1 MDLSLSSRIA
11 NGYGSNNGANC
22 YASVNQGAQSVSGNY
37 TDINYS
43 MSATYFCN
51 AGWTWGGT
59 SRYNNGY
66 FDLLINGNT
75 VATINLNTVAGWGNG
90 TSIGSKSGTYR
101 VTHNSDGTKSVSV
114 QIRVNSGVDP
124 QGGGVYYQA
133 ASGGAQTLTL
143 TTIPRTSNV
152 SLNTNTLE
160 CNGSNR
166 FTIYTNRK
174 STSFTHTITYG
185 FGSASGTIATG
196 VGDSCTWTP
205 SKSLL
210 SQIPSAQSGWG
221 RITCTTYSGSTQIGQ
236 SSVDF
241 TLTVGSTSKPV
252 ITSFTITEQ
261 TSIVSQKVGANAT
274 MALLSNKLVRVT
286 EHTVDGATTTSVFIT
301 NNGKRVQ
308 LQQTGMQGGDAVLTG
323 YISAVT
329 SGTYTV
335 TVNDTRGLSASTTI
349 SQTFYNYTYPTIAAT
364 NFSRTIA
371 TGSDGT
377 LTANG
382 TYANILSNTVTIQ
395 VTRTGLSQVTI
406 AGSKSNG
413 SWSFS
418 QSYSDLTYTS
428 SFTATIRITDSFGQ
442 VAQLNV
448 VLGRS
453 QPVLWLGET
462 KVEVGGPIRLDGG
475 IDPIQLEEGKDFNS
489 YTTPGFYMSGL
500 NATVESMPHHPVATS
515 GNLIVIPDAG
525 TTQIFIPYKEYN
537 TSFYIRSYYGW
548 PPETAAWSPWRKYGS
563 TLDMYPVGSIY
574 MSVNST
580 NPANLFGGTWV
591 EIQGRF
597 LFGRDGSHAAGST
610 GGEAAHTLSQT
621 ELPVIQGNLQFRNIG
636 GANTVDLYPG
646 GQTFGTSGPFTYS
659 RNGGSKWSLQGY
671 GENSVANNSRI
682 DFKIGDGKSH
692 NNMPPYL
699 SVYMWKRTA

>member
-1 MDLSLSSRIA
+1 MNLSLSSRIA

-37 TDINYS
+37 TDISYS

-51 AGWTWGGT
+51 AGWTWGGAT
-59 SRYNNGY
+59 RTNCGW
-66 FDLLINGNT
+66 FDLLINGVT
-75 VATINLNTVAGWGNG
+75 VATIGLSVVNGWGNG

-114 QIRVNSGVDP
+114 QIRINSGTDP
-124 QGGGVYYQA
+124 HGGGVYYQA

-143 TTIPRTSNV
+143 STIPRTSNV
-152 SLNTNTLE
+152 SLNTSTLE

-174 STSFTHTITYG
+174 STAFTHTITYG
-185 FGSASGTIATG
+185 FGSTSGTIATG

-205 SKSLL
+205 NKSLL
-210 SQIPSAQSGWG
+210 SQIPNAQAGWG
-221 RITCTTYSGSTQIGQ
+221 RITCTTYNGSTQIGQ
-236 SSVDF
+236 SFVDF

-261 TSIVSQKVGANAT
+261 TSIVSQKAGANAT

-286 EHTVDGATTTSVFIT
+286 EHTVDGATTSSVFIT

-349 SQTFYNYTYPTIAAT
+349 SQTFYNYTYPTIAAA
-364 NFSRTIA
+364 NFSRATA

-377 LTANG
+377 LTASG
-382 TYANILSNTVTIQ
+382 RYANMLSNTVTIQ

-413 SWSFS
+413 SWNFS

-428 SFTATIRITDSFGQ
+428 SFTATIKITDSFGQ
-442 VAQLNV
+442 SATLNV
-448 VLGRS
+448 MLGKS
-453 QPVLWLGET
+453 QPVLWLGKT
-462 KVEVGGPIRLDGG
+462 KVAVGGPIRLNGG
-475 IDPIQLEEGKDFNS
+475 IDPIPLEEGRDFNS
-489 YTTPGFYMSGL
+489 YTTPGFYMSGS
-500 NATVESMPHHPVATS
+500 NDQVNSMPNHPPTATA

-525 TTQIFIPYKEYN
+525 TTQIFIPYKENNYV
-537 TSFYIRSYYGW
+537 FYIRSYYGW
-548 PPETAAWSPWRKYGS
+548 PPETAAWSPWIIYGS
-563 TLDMYPVGSIY
+563 TLSVYPVGAIY

-580 NPANLFGGTWV
+580 NPGLLFGGTWV

-610 GGEAAHTLSQT
+610 GGEASHTLTVNEMPQHSHPYAELPDGGETYSWSWGSHHRTNVYAQTLIAAGTPGSNNLVTQQGSAHTTQ
-621 ELPVIQGNLQFRNIG
+621 NR
-636 GANTVDLYPG
+636 GA
-646 GQTFGTSGPFTYS
+646 
-659 RNGGSKWSLQGY
+659 SKP
-671 GENSVANNSRI
+671 
-682 DFKIGDGKSH
+682 H

-699 SVYMWKRTA
+699 AVYIWKRTA